1 VTEAATI
8 ETATPTSGT
17 GAAVRAIGLKRTF
30 GSGDAAVEAL
40 RGVDVTFPRGQFA
53 AVMGPS
59 GSGKSTLMHLLA
71 GLDAPTAGTVE
82 IDARD
87 ITVMGDAELTRLRRD
102 RIGLL
107 LPAASVLPT
116 ITVRENVALP
126 LLIARRP
133 PAPEAVDALLER
145 VGLAHR
151 ADDRPAQLTA
161 PERQRVALARA
172 LIGGPSLLLADEP
185 AGDMD
190 PEEGAH
196 LLLLLRAIAR
206 EDGVTVVLFTRDVD
220 DAAGVADHTVT
231 LEGGRVVAAAAPLAA

>member
-1 VTEAATI
+1 MPGVIAHHLFHRV
-8 ETATPTSGT
+8 GD
-17 GAAVRAIGLKRTF
+17 LRT
-30 GSGDAAVEAL
+30 
-40 RGVDVTFPRGQFA
+40 GVDVLRDVSLEAPAGSVT
-53 AVMGPS
+53 AVVGPA
-59 GSGKSTLMHLLA
+59 GAGKTSLLHVLA
-71 GLDAPTAGTVE
+71 GLDRPTAGTVTL
-82 IDARD
+82 DGRPLRGLDD
-87 ITVMGDAELTRLRRD
+87 IELTRLRRD

-145 VGLAHR
+145 VGLSAI
-151 ADDRPAQLTA
+151 ADRRPVELTA
-161 PERQRVALARA
+161 ADRQRVALARA

-185 AGDMD
+185 AGDME
-190 PEEGAH
+190 PEAGAE
-196 LLLLLRAIAR
+196 LLLLLREIAH

-231 LEGGRVVAAAAPLAA
+231 LEAGRVVAAAAPLAA

>member
-1 VTEAATI
+1 MDGVIAHNLFHRV
-8 ETATPTSGT
+8 G
-17 GAAVRAIGLKRTF
+17 GLRT
-30 GSGDAAVEAL
+30 
-40 RGVDVTFPRGQFA
+40 GVDVLRDVSLEAPAG
-53 AVMGPS
+53 AVTAVVGPA
-59 GSGKSTLMHLLA
+59 GSGKTSLLHLLA
-71 GLDAPTAGTVE
+71 GLDRPTAGSVTL
-82 IDARD
+82 DGRNLRGLDD
-87 ITVMGDAELTRLRRD
+87 IELTRLRRD

-196 LLLLLRAIAR
+196 LLLLLRAIAH

-231 LEGGRVVAAAAPLAA
+231 LEAGRVVAAAAPLAA